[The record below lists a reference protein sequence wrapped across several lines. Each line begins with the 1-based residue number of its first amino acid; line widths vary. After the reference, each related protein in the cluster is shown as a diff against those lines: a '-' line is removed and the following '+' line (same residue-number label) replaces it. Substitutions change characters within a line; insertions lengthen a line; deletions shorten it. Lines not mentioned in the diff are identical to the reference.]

1 MAIQGFNIEED
12 NEEIRDEIEEGVN
25 MYEEDKAIPA
35 YDIKLTLDDV
45 SGMTPGIITEKPG
58 LKIIGDIIEETAI
71 RLIKNI
77 ADQVFIVDTLNDDQ
91 VNQIV
96 EEAMIN
102 APFEDVI
109 EDATII
115 EDIIKEDVVTEEPL
129 VEEVLEEEEVI
140 EPTTEVT
147 NDINLTSNETIDL
160 NQGTVNMDL
169 DSMFSDDEEIIDED
183 TVTEDDILE
192 VTEHG
197 SGYIN
202 PATGEVELFDNMTEA
217 LIEDAV
223 EEEVVLPI
231 DGDRTVDTL
240 TDGEIDQIAAQAF
253 NEAESKDAP
262 IRDASYIKE
271 TNYKEDVKVEDPR
284 FTSSLDA
291 INNIIR
297 REIDVDKVVFTPSLD
312 AINNIIREID
322 VDKVVSKL
330 DVNNK
335 GNYLVLELYIDEL
348 LTLELILSAY
358 GEVTVVSDNI
368 ASIKGAISP
377 RIVNFDTRFRN
388 AINCKWNHNYDT
400 YVIKAENEAGVLVD
414 QTIVVSKDNTD
425 MQEYFYK
432 PIAATI
438 EASIPHA
445 LDNGHIASQSLTQEE
460 YDNLE
465 DKVVTIEHLDPI
477 TNEISSFIY
486 AIKKVITPI
495 QGMNARNTQ
504 LIFQRLQLIE
514 ESYYVAGV
522 YYSPTFIETVKEITI

>member
-183 TVTEDDILE
+183 LISEDDILE
-192 VTEHG
+192 VTEDG

-202 PATGEVELFDNMTEA
+202 PATGEVESFDN
-217 LIEDAV
+217 L
-223 EEEVVLPI
+223 EEVSLEDVILFP
-231 DGDRTVDTL
+231 RTVDTL
-240 TDGEIDQIAAQAF
+240 TQVI
-253 NEAESKDAP
+253 NEAREEEIKEAP
-262 IRDASYIKE
+262 VRDATYIKE
-271 TNYKEDVKVEDPR
+271 TNSLINDAWNLLMRIATSAALSVLLGPVIGLFIFICLQAKKVQFNSQLTVKKIEDTIQNKLDELDDKLAEAEENKNHDLANRYRRIITKTKAKLETVQKKISEKTDGAA
-284 FTSSLDA
+284 TSFE
-291 INNIIR
+291 INR
-297 REIDVDKVVFTPSLD
+297 RE
-312 AINNIIREID
+312 
-322 VDKVVSKL
+322 
-330 DVNNK
+330 K
-335 GNYLVLELYIDEL
+335 G
-348 LTLELILSAY
+348 
-358 GEVTVVSDNI
+358 
-368 ASIKGAISP
+368 
-377 RIVNFDTRFRN
+377 
-388 AINCKWNHNYDT
+388 
-400 YVIKAENEAGVLVD
+400 
-414 QTIVVSKDNTD
+414 
-425 MQEYFYK
+425 
-432 PIAATI
+432 
-438 EASIPHA
+438 
-445 LDNGHIASQSLTQEE
+445 
-460 YDNLE
+460 
-465 DKVVTIEHLDPI
+465 
-477 TNEISSFIY
+477 
-486 AIKKVITPI
+486 
-495 QGMNARNTQ
+495 
-504 LIFQRLQLIE
+504 
-514 ESYYVAGV
+514 
-522 YYSPTFIETVKEITI
+522 

>member
-45 SGMTPGIITEKPG
+45 SAMTPGIITEKPG

-183 TVTEDDILE
+183 LISEDDILE
-192 VTEHG
+192 ITEDR

-202 PATGEVELFDNMTEA
+202 SATGEVESFDN
-217 LIEDAV
+217 L
-223 EEEVVLPI
+223 EEVSLEDVIFPDVPEI
-231 DGDRTVDTL
+231 DGNRTVDTL
-240 TDGEIDQIAAQAF
+240 TEDEINQIATQVI
-253 NEAESKDAP
+253 NEAREEEVKEAP
-262 IRDASYIKE
+262 VRDASYIKE
-271 TNYKEDVKVEDPR
+271 TNYPVEDTFLEKEDYK
-284 FTSSLDA
+284 FSSSLDA
-291 INNIIR
+291 INNIIK
-297 REIDVDKVVFTPSLD
+297 EIDVDNVVT
-312 AINNIIREID
+312 
-322 VDKVVSKL
+322 KL
-330 DVNNK
+330 DVSSK
-335 GNYLVLELYIDEL
+335 DTYLVLELYVDEIL
-348 LTLELILSAY
+348 LLEMLLSSH
-358 GEVTVVSDNI
+358 GEVMVTSDNI
-368 ASIKGAISP
+368 ATIEGAIAP

-400 YVIKAENEAGVLVD
+400 YAIKAEDEAGKLVD
-414 QTIVVSKDNTD
+414 QTVIVSKDNAD
-425 MQEYFYK
+425 MQEHFYK

-445 LDNGHIASQSLTQEE
+445 LDKGHIASQSLTQVE
-460 YDNLE
+460 YDDLE
-465 DKVVTIEHLDPI
+465 DKVVVIDHLNPI
-477 TNEISSFIY
+477 TKEIEPFTY
-486 AIKKVITPI
+486 AIKKVVTPI
-495 QGMNARNTQ
+495 QGMNARNVQ
-504 LIFQRLQLIE
+504 LAFQRLQLIGE
-514 ESYYVAGV
+514 AYYVAGV
-522 YYSPTFIETVKEITI
+522 YYSQAFIETVKEVTI

>member
-25 MYEEDKAIPA
+25 IYEEDKAIPA

-45 SGMTPGIITEKPG
+45 SSMTPGIITEKQG
-58 LKIIGDIIEETAI
+58 LKIVGDIIEETSI

-91 VNQIV
+91 VSQIIEEAI

-115 EDIIKEDVVTEEPL
+115 EDIIKVDVVTEEPL
-129 VEEVLEEEEVI
+129 VEEVEEVI

-183 TVTEDDILE
+183 LISEDDILE
-192 VTEHG
+192 VTEDG

-202 PATGEVELFDNMTEA
+202 PATGEVESFDNLEEVSLEDVIFPDVPEIDGNRTIDTLTEDEINQISPPVINEA
-217 LIEDAV
+217 R
-223 EEEVVLPI
+223 EEEVK
-231 DGDRTVDTL
+231 
-240 TDGEIDQIAAQAF
+240 
-253 NEAESKDAP
+253 EAP
-262 IRDASYIKE
+262 VRDASYIKE
-271 TNYKEDVKVEDPR
+271 TNYPVEDTFLEKEDYK
-284 FTSSLDA
+284 FSSSLDA
-291 INNIIR
+291 INNIIK
-297 REIDVDKVVFTPSLD
+297 EIDVDKVVT
-312 AINNIIREID
+312 
-322 VDKVVSKL
+322 KL
-330 DVNNK
+330 DVDSK
-335 GNYLVLELYIDEL
+335 GTYLVLELYVDKILLLEL
-348 LTLELILSAY
+348 LLSAH
-358 GEVTVVSDNI
+358 GEVMVTSDNI
-368 ASIKGAISP
+368 ATIEGAIAP

-400 YVIKAENEAGVLVD
+400 YAIKAEDEAGKLID
-414 QTIVVSKDNTD
+414 QTVIVSKDNAD
-425 MQEYFYK
+425 MQEHFYK

-445 LDNGHIASQSLTQEE
+445 LDNGHIASQSLTQVE
-460 YDNLE
+460 YDDLE
-465 DKVVTIEHLDPI
+465 DKVVVIDHLNPI
-477 TNEISSFIY
+477 TKEIEPFTY
-486 AIKKVITPI
+486 AIKKVVTPI
-495 QGMNARNTQ
+495 QGMNARNVQ
-504 LIFQRLQLIE
+504 LAFQRLQLIGE
-514 ESYYVAGV
+514 AYYVAGV
-522 YYSPTFIETVKEITI
+522 YYSQAFIETVKEVTI

>member
-58 LKIIGDIIEETAI
+58 LKIIGDIIEETVI

-183 TVTEDDILE
+183 LISEDGSGYINPATRIVDILE
-192 VTEHG
+192 VTEDG

-202 PATGEVELFDNMTEA
+202 PATGEVKSFDN
-217 LIEDAV
+217 L
-223 EEEVVLPI
+223 EEVSLEDVIFPDDEEII
-231 DGDRTVDTL
+231 DEDDILEVTED
-240 TDGEIDQIAAQAF
+240 EINQIEAQVI
-253 NEAESKDAP
+253 NEARKEEIKEAP
-262 IRDASYIKE
+262 VRDATYIKE
-271 TNYKEDVKVEDPR
+271 TNSLINDAWNLLMRIATSAALSVLLGPVIGLFIFICLQAKKVQFNSQLTVKKIEDTIQNKLDELEDR
-284 FTSSLDA
+284 LAEAEENKNHDLANRYRRIITKTKAKLETVQKKISEKTDGAATSFE
-291 INNIIR
+291 INR
-297 REIDVDKVVFTPSLD
+297 RE
-312 AINNIIREID
+312 
-322 VDKVVSKL
+322 
-330 DVNNK
+330 K
-335 GNYLVLELYIDEL
+335 G
-348 LTLELILSAY
+348 
-358 GEVTVVSDNI
+358 
-368 ASIKGAISP
+368 
-377 RIVNFDTRFRN
+377 
-388 AINCKWNHNYDT
+388 
-400 YVIKAENEAGVLVD
+400 
-414 QTIVVSKDNTD
+414 
-425 MQEYFYK
+425 
-432 PIAATI
+432 
-438 EASIPHA
+438 
-445 LDNGHIASQSLTQEE
+445 
-460 YDNLE
+460 
-465 DKVVTIEHLDPI
+465 
-477 TNEISSFIY
+477 
-486 AIKKVITPI
+486 
-495 QGMNARNTQ
+495 
-504 LIFQRLQLIE
+504 
-514 ESYYVAGV
+514 
-522 YYSPTFIETVKEITI
+522 

>member
-1 MAIQGFNIEED
+1 MSIQGFNIEED

-183 TVTEDDILE
+183 LISEDDILE
-192 VTEHG
+192 VTEDG

-202 PATGEVELFDNMTEA
+202 PATGEVESFDN
-217 LIEDAV
+217 L
-223 EEEVVLPI
+223 EEVSLEDVIFPDVPEI
-231 DGDRTVDTL
+231 DGSRIVDTL
-240 TDGEIDQIAAQAF
+240 TEDEINQIEAQVI
-253 NEAESKDAP
+253 NEARKEEIKEAP
-262 IRDASYIKE
+262 VRDATYIKE
-271 TNYKEDVKVEDPR
+271 TNYPVEDTFLEKEDYK
-284 FTSSLDA
+284 FSSSLDA
-291 INNIIR
+291 INNIIK
-297 REIDVDKVVFTPSLD
+297 EIDVDNVVT
-312 AINNIIREID
+312 
-322 VDKVVSKL
+322 KL
-330 DVNNK
+330 DVDSK
-335 GNYLVLELYIDEL
+335 GNYLVLELYVDEIL
-348 LTLELILSAY
+348 LLEMLLSSH
-358 GEVTVVSDNI
+358 GEVMVTSDNI
-368 ASIKGAISP
+368 ATIEGAIAP

-400 YVIKAENEAGVLVD
+400 YAIKAEDEAGKLVD
-414 QTIVVSKDNTD
+414 QTVIVSKDNAD
-425 MQEYFYK
+425 MQEHFYK

-445 LDNGHIASQSLTQEE
+445 LDKGHIASQSLTQVE
-460 YDNLE
+460 YDDLE
-465 DKVVTIEHLDPI
+465 DKVVVIDHLNPI
-477 TNEISSFIY
+477 TKEIEPFTY
-486 AIKKVITPI
+486 AIKKVVTPI
-495 QGMNARNTQ
+495 QGMNARNVQ
-504 LIFQRLQLIE
+504 LAFQRLQLIGDA
-514 ESYYVAGV
+514 YYVAGV
-522 YYSPTFIETVKEITI
+522 YYSQAFIETVKEVTI

>member
-183 TVTEDDILE
+183 LISEDDILE
-192 VTEHG
+192 VTEDG

-202 PATGEVELFDNMTEA
+202 PATGEVESFDN
-217 LIEDAV
+217 L
-223 EEEVVLPI
+223 EEVSLEDVILFP
-231 DGDRTVDTL
+231 RTVDTL
-240 TDGEIDQIAAQAF
+240 TQVI
-253 NEAESKDAP
+253 NEAREEEVKEAP
-262 IRDASYIKE
+262 VRDASYIKE
-271 TNYKEDVKVEDPR
+271 TNYPVEDTFLEKEDYK
-284 FTSSLDA
+284 FSSSLDA
-291 INNIIR
+291 INNIIK
-297 REIDVDKVVFTPSLD
+297 EIDVDNVVT
-312 AINNIIREID
+312 
-322 VDKVVSKL
+322 KL
-330 DVNNK
+330 DVSSK
-335 GNYLVLELYIDEL
+335 DTYLVLELYVDEIL
-348 LTLELILSAY
+348 LLEMLLSSH
-358 GEVTVVSDNI
+358 GEVMVTSDNI
-368 ASIKGAISP
+368 ATIKGAIAP

-400 YVIKAENEAGVLVD
+400 YAIKAEDEAGKLID
-414 QTIVVSKDNTD
+414 QTVIVSKDNAD
-425 MQEYFYK
+425 MQEHFYK

-445 LDNGHIASQSLTQEE
+445 LDNGHIASQSLTQVE
-460 YDNLE
+460 YDDLE
-465 DKVVTIEHLDPI
+465 DKVVVIDHLNPI
-477 TNEISSFIY
+477 TKEIEPFTY
-486 AIKKVITPI
+486 AIKKVVTPI
-495 QGMNARNTQ
+495 QGMNARNVQ
-504 LIFQRLQLIE
+504 LAFQRLQLIGE
-514 ESYYVAGV
+514 VYYVAGV
-522 YYSPTFIETVKEITI
+522 YYSQAFIETVKEVTI

>member
-1 MAIQGFNIEED
+1 MSIQGFNIEED

-140 EPTTEVT
+140 EPTTEVN

-183 TVTEDDILE
+183 LISEDDILE
-192 VTEHG
+192 VTEDG

-202 PATGEVELFDNMTEA
+202 PATGEVESFDNLGEVS
-217 LIEDAV
+217 LEDV
-223 EEEVVLPI
+223 IFPDVPEI
-231 DGDRTVDTL
+231 DGSRIVDTL
-240 TDGEIDQIAAQAF
+240 TEDEINQIEAQVI
-253 NEAESKDAP
+253 NEARKEEIKEAP
-262 IRDASYIKE
+262 VRDATYIKE
-271 TNYKEDVKVEDPR
+271 TNYPVEDTFLEKEDYK
-284 FTSSLDA
+284 FSSSLDA
-291 INNIIR
+291 INNIIK
-297 REIDVDKVVFTPSLD
+297 EIDVDNVVT
-312 AINNIIREID
+312 
-322 VDKVVSKL
+322 KL
-330 DVNNK
+330 DVDRK
-335 GNYLVLELYIDEL
+335 GNYLVLELYVDEIL
-348 LTLELILSAY
+348 LLEMLLSSH
-358 GEVTVVSDNI
+358 GEVMVTSDNI
-368 ASIKGAISP
+368 ATIEGAIAP

-400 YVIKAENEAGVLVD
+400 YAIKAEDEAGKLVD
-414 QTIVVSKDNTD
+414 QTVIVSKDNAD
-425 MQEYFYK
+425 MQEHFYK

-438 EASIPHA
+438 EGAIPHA
-445 LDNGHIASQSLTQEE
+445 LDNGHIASQSLTQVE
-460 YDNLE
+460 YDDLE
-465 DKVVTIEHLDPI
+465 DKVVVIDHLNPI
-477 TNEISSFIY
+477 TKEIEPFTY
-486 AIKKVITPI
+486 AIKKVVTPI
-495 QGMNARNTQ
+495 QGMNARNVQ
-504 LIFQRLQLIE
+504 LAFQRLQLIGDA
-514 ESYYVAGV
+514 YYVAGV
-522 YYSPTFIETVKEITI
+522 YYSQAFIETVKEVTI

>member
-45 SGMTPGIITEKPG
+45 SAMTPGIITEKPG

-129 VEEVLEEEEVI
+129 VEEVLEEVI

-183 TVTEDDILE
+183 LISEDDILE
-192 VTEHG
+192 ITEDR

-202 PATGEVELFDNMTEA
+202 SATGEVESFDN
-217 LIEDAV
+217 L
-223 EEEVVLPI
+223 EEVSLEDVIFPDVPEI
-231 DGDRTVDTL
+231 DGNRTVDTL
-240 TDGEIDQIAAQAF
+240 TEDEINQIATQVI
-253 NEAESKDAP
+253 NEAP
-262 IRDASYIKE
+262 VRDASYIKE
-271 TNYKEDVKVEDPR
+271 TNYPVEDT
-284 FTSSLDA
+284 FLEKEGYKFSSSLDA
-291 INNIIR
+291 INNIIK
-297 REIDVDKVVFTPSLD
+297 EIDVD
-312 AINNIIREID
+312 NI
-322 VDKVVSKL
+322 VTKL
-330 DVNNK
+330 DVSSK
-335 GNYLVLELYIDEL
+335 DTYLVLELYVDEIL
-348 LTLELILSAY
+348 LLEMLLSSH
-358 GEVTVVSDNI
+358 GEVMVTSDNI
-368 ASIKGAISP
+368 ATIEGAIAP

-400 YVIKAENEAGVLVD
+400 YAIKAEDEAGKLID
-414 QTIVVSKDNTD
+414 QTVIVSKDNAD
-425 MQEYFYK
+425 MQEHFYK

-445 LDNGHIASQSLTQEE
+445 LDNGHIASQSLTQVE
-460 YDNLE
+460 YDDLE
-465 DKVVTIEHLDPI
+465 DKVVVIDHLNPI
-477 TNEISSFIY
+477 TKEIEPFTY
-486 AIKKVITPI
+486 AIKKVVTPI
-495 QGMNARNTQ
+495 QGMNARNVQ
-504 LIFQRLQLIE
+504 LAFQRLQLIGE
-514 ESYYVAGV
+514 AYYVAGV
-522 YYSPTFIETVKEITI
+522 YYSQAFIETVKEVTI

>member
-1 MAIQGFNIEED
+1 MSIQGFNIEED

-183 TVTEDDILE
+183 LISEDDILE
-192 VTEHG
+192 VTEDG

-202 PATGEVELFDNMTEA
+202 PATGEVESFDN
-217 LIEDAV
+217 L
-223 EEEVVLPI
+223 EEVSLEDVIFPDVPEI
-231 DGDRTVDTL
+231 DGNRTVDTL
-240 TDGEIDQIAAQAF
+240 TEDEINQIAAQVI
-253 NEAESKDAP
+253 NEAREEEVKEAP
-262 IRDASYIKE
+262 VRDASYIKE
-271 TNYKEDVKVEDPR
+271 TNYPVFLEKEDYNQDDFYKFFDKV
-284 FTSSLDA
+284 DA
-291 INNIIR
+291 INNIIK
-297 REIDVDKVVFTPSLD
+297 EIDVDNVVT
-312 AINNIIREID
+312 
-322 VDKVVSKL
+322 KL
-330 DVNNK
+330 DVSSK
-335 GNYLVLELYIDEL
+335 DAYLVLELYVDEIL
-348 LTLELILSAY
+348 LLEMLLSSH
-358 GEVTVVSDNI
+358 GEVMVTSDNI
-368 ASIKGAISP
+368 ATIKGAIAP

-400 YVIKAENEAGVLVD
+400 YAIKAEDEAGKLID
-414 QTIVVSKDNTD
+414 QTVIVSKDNAD
-425 MQEYFYK
+425 MQEHFYK

-445 LDNGHIASQSLTQEE
+445 LDNGHIASQSLTQVE
-460 YDNLE
+460 YDDLE
-465 DKVVTIEHLDPI
+465 DKVVVIDHLNPI
-477 TNEISSFIY
+477 TKEIEPFTY
-486 AIKKVITPI
+486 AIKKVVTPI
-495 QGMNARNTQ
+495 QGMNARNVQ
-504 LIFQRLQLIE
+504 LAFQRLQLIGE
-514 ESYYVAGV
+514 AYYVAGV
-522 YYSPTFIETVKEITI
+522 YYSQAFIETVKEVTI

>member
-45 SGMTPGIITEKPG
+45 SAMTPGIITEKPG

-183 TVTEDDILE
+183 LISEDDILE
-192 VTEHG
+192 ITLDR

-202 PATGEVELFDNMTEA
+202 PATGEVESFDN
-217 LIEDAV
+217 L
-223 EEEVVLPI
+223 EEVSLEDVIFPDVPEI
-231 DGDRTVDTL
+231 DGNRTVDTL
-240 TDGEIDQIAAQAF
+240 TEDEINQIAAQVI
-253 NEAESKDAP
+253 NEAREEEVKEAP
-262 IRDASYIKE
+262 VRDASYIKE
-271 TNYKEDVKVEDPR
+271 TNYPVEDTFLEKEDYK
-284 FTSSLDA
+284 FSSSLDA
-291 INNIIR
+291 INNIIK
-297 REIDVDKVVFTPSLD
+297 EIDVDNVVT
-312 AINNIIREID
+312 
-322 VDKVVSKL
+322 KL
-330 DVNNK
+330 DVSSK
-335 GNYLVLELYIDEL
+335 DTYLVLELYVDEIL
-348 LTLELILSAY
+348 LLEMLLSSH
-358 GEVTVVSDNI
+358 GEVMVTSDNI
-368 ASIKGAISP
+368 ATIEGAIAP

-400 YVIKAENEAGVLVD
+400 YAIKAEDEAGKLID
-414 QTIVVSKDNTD
+414 QTVIVSKDNAD
-425 MQEYFYK
+425 MQEHFYK

-445 LDNGHIASQSLTQEE
+445 LDNGHIASQSLTQVE
-460 YDNLE
+460 YDDLE
-465 DKVVTIEHLDPI
+465 DKVVVIDHLNPI
-477 TNEISSFIY
+477 TKEIEPFTY
-486 AIKKVITPI
+486 AIKKVVTPI
-495 QGMNARNTQ
+495 QGMNARNVQ
-504 LIFQRLQLIE
+504 LAFQRLQLIGE
-514 ESYYVAGV
+514 AYYVAGV
-522 YYSPTFIETVKEITI
+522 YYSQAFIETVKEVTI

>member
-45 SGMTPGIITEKPG
+45 SAMTPGIITEKPG

-183 TVTEDDILE
+183 LISEDDILE
-192 VTEHG
+192 ITEDR

-202 PATGEVELFDNMTEA
+202 SATGEVESFDN
-217 LIEDAV
+217 L
-223 EEEVVLPI
+223 EEVSLEDVIFPDVPEI
-231 DGDRTVDTL
+231 DGNRTVDTL
-240 TDGEIDQIAAQAF
+240 TEDEINQIATQVI
-253 NEAESKDAP
+253 NEAREEEVKEAP
-262 IRDASYIKE
+262 VRDASYIKE
-271 TNYKEDVKVEDPR
+271 TNYPVEDTFLEKEDYK
-284 FTSSLDA
+284 FSSSLDA
-291 INNIIR
+291 INNIIK
-297 REIDVDKVVFTPSLD
+297 EIDVD
-312 AINNIIREID
+312 NI
-322 VDKVVSKL
+322 VTKL
-330 DVNNK
+330 DVSSK
-335 GNYLVLELYIDEL
+335 DTYLVLELYVDEIL
-348 LTLELILSAY
+348 LLEMLLSSH
-358 GEVTVVSDNI
+358 GEVMVTSDNI
-368 ASIKGAISP
+368 ATIEGAIAP

-400 YVIKAENEAGVLVD
+400 YAIKAEDEAGKLID
-414 QTIVVSKDNTD
+414 QTVIVSKDNAD
-425 MQEYFYK
+425 MQEHFYK

-445 LDNGHIASQSLTQEE
+445 LDNGHIASQSLTQVE
-460 YDNLE
+460 YDDLE
-465 DKVVTIEHLDPI
+465 DKVVVIDHLNPI
-477 TNEISSFIY
+477 TKEIEPFTY
-486 AIKKVITPI
+486 AIKKVVTPI
-495 QGMNARNTQ
+495 QGMNARNVQ
-504 LIFQRLQLIE
+504 LAFQRLQLIGE
-514 ESYYVAGV
+514 AYYVAGV
-522 YYSPTFIETVKEITI
+522 YYSQAFIETVKEVTI

>member
-25 MYEEDKAIPA
+25 MYEEGKAIPA

-91 VNQIV
+91 VNQII

-183 TVTEDDILE
+183 LISEDDILE
-192 VTEHG
+192 VTEDG

-202 PATGEVELFDNMTEA
+202 PATGEVESFDN
-217 LIEDAV
+217 L
-223 EEEVVLPI
+223 EEVSLEDVIFPDVPEI
-231 DGDRTVDTL
+231 DGNRTVDTL
-240 TDGEIDQIAAQAF
+240 TEDEINQIAAQVI
-253 NEAESKDAP
+253 NEAREEEVKEAP
-262 IRDASYIKE
+262 VRDASYIKE
-271 TNYKEDVKVEDPR
+271 TNYPVEDTFLEKEDYK
-284 FTSSLDA
+284 FSSSLDA
-291 INNIIR
+291 INNIIK
-297 REIDVDKVVFTPSLD
+297 EIDVDNVVT
-312 AINNIIREID
+312 
-322 VDKVVSKL
+322 KL
-330 DVNNK
+330 DVSSK
-335 GNYLVLELYIDEL
+335 DAYLVLELYVDEIL
-348 LTLELILSAY
+348 LLEMLLSSH
-358 GEVTVVSDNI
+358 GEVMVTSDNI
-368 ASIKGAISP
+368 ATIKGAIAP

-400 YVIKAENEAGVLVD
+400 YAIKAEDEAGKLID
-414 QTIVVSKDNTD
+414 QTVIVSKDNAD
-425 MQEYFYK
+425 MQEHFYK

-445 LDNGHIASQSLTQEE
+445 LDNGHIASQSLTQVE
-460 YDNLE
+460 YDDLE
-465 DKVVTIEHLDPI
+465 DKVVVIDHLNPI
-477 TNEISSFIY
+477 TKEIEPFTY
-486 AIKKVITPI
+486 AIKKVVTPI
-495 QGMNARNTQ
+495 QGMNARNVQ
-504 LIFQRLQLIE
+504 LAFQRLQLIGE
-514 ESYYVAGV
+514 AYYVAGV
-522 YYSPTFIETVKEITI
+522 YYSQAFIETVKEVTI

>member
-1 MAIQGFNIEED
+1 MSIQGFNIEED

-45 SGMTPGIITEKPG
+45 NGMTPGIITEKPG

-183 TVTEDDILE
+183 LISEDEMIDRITRIYNGE
-192 VTEHG
+192 VVDSDV

-202 PATGEVELFDNMTEA
+202 PATGEVESFDN
-217 LIEDAV
+217 L
-223 EEEVVLPI
+223 EEVSLEDVIFPDVPEI
-231 DGDRTVDTL
+231 DGNMTVDTL
-240 TDGEIDQIAAQAF
+240 TEDEINQIATQVI
-253 NEAESKDAP
+253 NEAREEEVKEAP
-262 IRDASYIKE
+262 VRDASYIKE
-271 TNYKEDVKVEDPR
+271 TNYPVEDTFLEKEDHK
-284 FTSSLDA
+284 FSSSLDA
-291 INNIIR
+291 INNIIK
-297 REIDVDKVVFTPSLD
+297 EIDVDNVVT
-312 AINNIIREID
+312 
-322 VDKVVSKL
+322 KL
-330 DVNNK
+330 DVSSK
-335 GNYLVLELYIDEL
+335 DTYLVLELYVDEIL
-348 LTLELILSAY
+348 LLEMLLSSH
-358 GEVTVVSDNI
+358 GEVMVTSDNI
-368 ASIKGAISP
+368 ATIEGAIAP

-400 YVIKAENEAGVLVD
+400 YAIKAEDEAGKLID
-414 QTIVVSKDNTD
+414 QTVIVSKDNAD
-425 MQEYFYK
+425 MQEHFYK

-445 LDNGHIASQSLTQEE
+445 LDNGHIASQSLTQVE
-460 YDNLE
+460 YDDLE
-465 DKVVTIEHLDPI
+465 DKVVVIDHLNPI
-477 TNEISSFIY
+477 TKEIEPFTY
-486 AIKKVITPI
+486 AIKKVVTPI
-495 QGMNARNTQ
+495 QGMNARNVQ
-504 LIFQRLQLIE
+504 LAFQRLQLIGE
-514 ESYYVAGV
+514 AYYVAGV
-522 YYSPTFIETVKEITI
+522 YYSQVFIETVKEVTI

>member
-1 MAIQGFNIEED
+1 MSIQGFNIEED

-77 ADQVFIVDTLNDDQ
+77 ADQVFIVDTLNDAQ

-183 TVTEDDILE
+183 LISEDDILE
-192 VTEHG
+192 ITLDR

-202 PATGEVELFDNMTEA
+202 PATGEVESFDN
-217 LIEDAV
+217 L
-223 EEEVVLPI
+223 EEVSLEDVIFPDVPEI
-231 DGDRTVDTL
+231 DGNRTVDTL
-240 TDGEIDQIAAQAF
+240 TEDEINQIATQVI
-253 NEAESKDAP
+253 NEAREEEVKEAP
-262 IRDASYIKE
+262 VRDASYIKE
-271 TNYKEDVKVEDPR
+271 TNYPVEDTFLEKEDYK
-284 FTSSLDA
+284 FSSSLDA
-291 INNIIR
+291 INNIIK
-297 REIDVDKVVFTPSLD
+297 EIDVDNVVT
-312 AINNIIREID
+312 
-322 VDKVVSKL
+322 KL
-330 DVNNK
+330 DVSSK
-335 GNYLVLELYIDEL
+335 DTYLVLELYVDEIL
-348 LTLELILSAY
+348 LLEMLLSSH
-358 GEVTVVSDNI
+358 GEVMVTSDNI
-368 ASIKGAISP
+368 ATIEGAIAP

-400 YVIKAENEAGVLVD
+400 YAIKAEDEAGKLID
-414 QTIVVSKDNTD
+414 QTVIVSKDNAD
-425 MQEYFYK
+425 MQEHFYK

-445 LDNGHIASQSLTQEE
+445 LDNGHIASQSLTQVE
-460 YDNLE
+460 YDDLE
-465 DKVVTIEHLDPI
+465 DKVVVIDHLNPI
-477 TNEISSFIY
+477 TKEIEPFTY
-486 AIKKVITPI
+486 AIKKVVTPI
-495 QGMNARNTQ
+495 QGMNARNIQ
-504 LIFQRLQLIE
+504 LAFQRLQLIGE
-514 ESYYVAGV
+514 TYYVAGV
-522 YYSPTFIETVKEITI
+522 YYSQAFIETVKEVTI

>member
-183 TVTEDDILE
+183 LISEDDILE
-192 VTEHG
+192 ITEDR

-202 PATGEVELFDNMTEA
+202 SATGEVESFDN
-217 LIEDAV
+217 L
-223 EEEVVLPI
+223 EEVSLEDVIFPDVPEI
-231 DGDRTVDTL
+231 DGNRTVDTL
-240 TDGEIDQIAAQAF
+240 TEDEINQIATQVI
-253 NEAESKDAP
+253 NEAP
-262 IRDASYIKE
+262 VRDASYIKE
-271 TNYKEDVKVEDPR
+271 TNYPVEDT
-284 FTSSLDA
+284 FLEKEGYKFSSSLDA
-291 INNIIR
+291 INNIIK
-297 REIDVDKVVFTPSLD
+297 EIDVDNVVT
-312 AINNIIREID
+312 
-322 VDKVVSKL
+322 KL
-330 DVNNK
+330 DVSSK
-335 GNYLVLELYIDEL
+335 DTYLVLELYVDEIL
-348 LTLELILSAY
+348 LLEMLLSSH
-358 GEVTVVSDNI
+358 GEVMVTSDNI
-368 ASIKGAISP
+368 ATIEGAIAP

-400 YVIKAENEAGVLVD
+400 YAIKAEDEAGKLVD
-414 QTIVVSKDNTD
+414 QTVIVSKDNAD
-425 MQEYFYK
+425 MQEHFYK

-445 LDNGHIASQSLTQEE
+445 LDNGHIASQSLTQVE
-460 YDNLE
+460 YDDLE
-465 DKVVTIEHLDPI
+465 DKVVVIDHLNPI
-477 TNEISSFIY
+477 TKEIEPFTY
-486 AIKKVITPI
+486 AIKKVVTPI
-495 QGMNARNTQ
+495 QGMNARNVQ
-504 LIFQRLQLIE
+504 LAFQRLQLIGE
-514 ESYYVAGV
+514 AYYVAGV
-522 YYSPTFIETVKEITI
+522 YYSQAFIETVKEVTI

>member
-1 MAIQGFNIEED
+1 MSIQGFNIEED

-183 TVTEDDILE
+183 LISEDDILE
-192 VTEHG
+192 VTEDG

-202 PATGEVELFDNMTEA
+202 PATGEVESFDN
-217 LIEDAV
+217 L
-223 EEEVVLPI
+223 EEVSLEDVIFP
-231 DGDRTVDTL
+231 RTVDTL
-240 TDGEIDQIAAQAF
+240 TQII
-253 NEAESKDAP
+253 NEAREEEVKEAP
-262 IRDASYIKE
+262 VRDASYIKE
-271 TNYKEDVKVEDPR
+271 TNYPVEDTFLEKEDYK
-284 FTSSLDA
+284 FSSSLDA
-291 INNIIR
+291 INNIIK
-297 REIDVDKVVFTPSLD
+297 EIDVDNVVT
-312 AINNIIREID
+312 
-322 VDKVVSKL
+322 KL
-330 DVNNK
+330 DVSSK
-335 GNYLVLELYIDEL
+335 DTYLVLELYVDEIL
-348 LTLELILSAY
+348 LLEMLLSSH
-358 GEVTVVSDNI
+358 GEVMVTSDNI
-368 ASIKGAISP
+368 ATIEGAIAP

-400 YVIKAENEAGVLVD
+400 YAIKAEDEAGKLID
-414 QTIVVSKDNTD
+414 QTVIVSKDNAD
-425 MQEYFYK
+425 MQEHFYK

-445 LDNGHIASQSLTQEE
+445 LDNGHIASQSLTQVE
-460 YDNLE
+460 YDDLE
-465 DKVVTIEHLDPI
+465 DKVVVIDHLNPI
-477 TNEISSFIY
+477 TKEIEPFTY
-486 AIKKVITPI
+486 AIKKVVTPI
-495 QGMNARNTQ
+495 QGMNARNVQ
-504 LIFQRLQLIE
+504 LAFQRLQLIGE
-514 ESYYVAGV
+514 AYYVAGV
-522 YYSPTFIETVKEITI
+522 YYSQAFIETVKEVTI

>member
-183 TVTEDDILE
+183 LISEDDILE
-192 VTEHG
+192 ITEDR

-202 PATGEVELFDNMTEA
+202 SATGEVESFDN
-217 LIEDAV
+217 L
-223 EEEVVLPI
+223 EEVSLEDVIFPDVPEI
-231 DGDRTVDTL
+231 DGNRTVDTL
-240 TDGEIDQIAAQAF
+240 TEDEINQIATQVI
-253 NEAESKDAP
+253 NEAREEEVKEAP
-262 IRDASYIKE
+262 VRDASYIKE
-271 TNYKEDVKVEDPR
+271 TNYPVEDTFLEKEDYK
-284 FTSSLDA
+284 FSSSLDA
-291 INNIIR
+291 INNIIK
-297 REIDVDKVVFTPSLD
+297 EIDVDNVVT
-312 AINNIIREID
+312 
-322 VDKVVSKL
+322 KL
-330 DVNNK
+330 DVSSK
-335 GNYLVLELYIDEL
+335 DTYLVLELYVDEIL
-348 LTLELILSAY
+348 LLEMLLSSH
-358 GEVTVVSDNI
+358 GEVMVTSDNI
-368 ASIKGAISP
+368 ATIEGAIAP

-400 YVIKAENEAGVLVD
+400 YAIKAEDEAGKLID
-414 QTIVVSKDNTD
+414 QTVIVSKDNAD
-425 MQEYFYK
+425 MQEHFYK

-445 LDNGHIASQSLTQEE
+445 LDNGHIASQSLTQVE
-460 YDNLE
+460 YDDLE
-465 DKVVTIEHLDPI
+465 DKVVVIDHLNPI
-477 TNEISSFIY
+477 TKEIEPFTY
-486 AIKKVITPI
+486 AIKKVVTPI
-495 QGMNARNTQ
+495 QGMNARNVQ
-504 LIFQRLQLIE
+504 LAFQRLQLIGE
-514 ESYYVAGV
+514 AYYVAGV
-522 YYSPTFIETVKEITI
+522 YYSQAFIETVKEVTI

>member
-1 MAIQGFNIEED
+1 MSIQGFNIEED

-45 SGMTPGIITEKPG
+45 SGMTPGIITEKQG
-58 LKIIGDIIEETAI
+58 LKIVGDIIEETSI

-115 EDIIKEDVVTEEPL
+115 EDIIKEDVLTEEPL

-183 TVTEDDILE
+183 LISEDDILE
-192 VTEHG
+192 VTEDG

-202 PATGEVELFDNMTEA
+202 PATGEVESFDN
-217 LIEDAV
+217 L
-223 EEEVVLPI
+223 EEVSLEDVIFPDVPEI
-231 DGDRTVDTL
+231 DGNRTVDTL
-240 TDGEIDQIAAQAF
+240 TEDEINQIAAQVI
-253 NEAESKDAP
+253 NEAREEEVKEAP
-262 IRDASYIKE
+262 VRDASYIKE
-271 TNYKEDVKVEDPR
+271 TNYPVEDTFLEKEDYK
-284 FTSSLDA
+284 FSSSLDA
-291 INNIIR
+291 INNIIK
-297 REIDVDKVVFTPSLD
+297 EIDVDNVVT
-312 AINNIIREID
+312 
-322 VDKVVSKL
+322 KL
-330 DVNNK
+330 DVSSK
-335 GNYLVLELYIDEL
+335 DTYLVLELYVDEIL
-348 LTLELILSAY
+348 LLEMLLSSH
-358 GEVTVVSDNI
+358 GEVMVTSDNI
-368 ASIKGAISP
+368 ATIEGAIAP

-400 YVIKAENEAGVLVD
+400 YAIKAEDEAGKLID
-414 QTIVVSKDNTD
+414 QTVIVSKDNAD
-425 MQEYFYK
+425 MQEHFYK

-445 LDNGHIASQSLTQEE
+445 LDNGHIASQSLTQVE
-460 YDNLE
+460 YDDLE
-465 DKVVTIEHLDPI
+465 DKVVVIDHLNPI
-477 TNEISSFIY
+477 TKEIEPFTY
-486 AIKKVITPI
+486 AIKKVVTPI
-495 QGMNARNTQ
+495 QGMNARNVQ
-504 LIFQRLQLIE
+504 LAFQRLQLIG

-522 YYSPTFIETVKEITI
+522 YYSQAFIETVKEVTI

>member
-45 SGMTPGIITEKPG
+45 SAMTPGIITEKPG

-183 TVTEDDILE
+183 LISEDDILE
-192 VTEHG
+192 VTEDG

-202 PATGEVELFDNMTEA
+202 PATGEVELDKVYM
-217 LIEDAV
+217 
-223 EEEVVLPI
+223 
-231 DGDRTVDTL
+231 DRLYNITREYVDTL
-240 TDGEIDQIAAQAF
+240 TEDEINQIATQVI
-253 NEAESKDAP
+253 NEAREEEVKEAP
-262 IRDASYIKE
+262 VRDASYIKE
-271 TNYKEDVKVEDPR
+271 TNYPVEDTFLEKEDYK
-284 FTSSLDA
+284 FSSSLDA
-291 INNIIR
+291 INNIIK
-297 REIDVDKVVFTPSLD
+297 EIDVDNVVT
-312 AINNIIREID
+312 
-322 VDKVVSKL
+322 KL
-330 DVNNK
+330 DVSSK
-335 GNYLVLELYIDEL
+335 DTYLVLELYVDEIL
-348 LTLELILSAY
+348 LLEMLLSSH
-358 GEVTVVSDNI
+358 GEVMVTSDNI
-368 ASIKGAISP
+368 ATIEGAIAP

-400 YVIKAENEAGVLVD
+400 YAIKAEDEAGKLID
-414 QTIVVSKDNTD
+414 QTVIVSKDNAD
-425 MQEYFYK
+425 MQEHFYK

-445 LDNGHIASQSLTQEE
+445 LDKGHIASQSLTQVE
-460 YDNLE
+460 YDDLE
-465 DKVVTIEHLDPI
+465 DKVVVIDHLNPI
-477 TNEISSFIY
+477 TKEIEPFTY
-486 AIKKVITPI
+486 AIKKVVTPI
-495 QGMNARNTQ
+495 QGMNARNVQ
-504 LIFQRLQLIE
+504 LAFQRLQLIGE
-514 ESYYVAGV
+514 AYYVAGV
-522 YYSPTFIETVKEITI
+522 YYSQAFIETVKEVTI

>member
-183 TVTEDDILE
+183 LISEDDILE
-192 VTEHG
+192 VTEDG

-202 PATGEVELFDNMTEA
+202 PATGEVESFDN
-217 LIEDAV
+217 L
-223 EEEVVLPI
+223 EEVSLEDVILFP
-231 DGDRTVDTL
+231 RTVDTL
-240 TDGEIDQIAAQAF
+240 TQVI
-253 NEAESKDAP
+253 NEAREEEVKEAP
-262 IRDASYIKE
+262 VRDASYIKE
-271 TNYKEDVKVEDPR
+271 TNYPVFLEKEDYNQDDFYKFYDKA
-284 FTSSLDA
+284 DA
-291 INNIIR
+291 INNIIK
-297 REIDVDKVVFTPSLD
+297 EIDVDNVVT
-312 AINNIIREID
+312 
-322 VDKVVSKL
+322 KL
-330 DVNNK
+330 DVSSK
-335 GNYLVLELYIDEL
+335 DTYLVLELYVDEIL
-348 LTLELILSAY
+348 LLEMLLSSH
-358 GEVTVVSDNI
+358 GEVMVTSDNI
-368 ASIKGAISP
+368 ATIEGAIAP

-400 YVIKAENEAGVLVD
+400 YAIKAEDEAGKLVD
-414 QTIVVSKDNTD
+414 QTVIVSKDNAD
-425 MQEYFYK
+425 MQEHFYK

-445 LDNGHIASQSLTQEE
+445 LDNGHIASQSLTQVE
-460 YDNLE
+460 YDDLE
-465 DKVVTIEHLDPI
+465 DKVVVIDHLNPI
-477 TNEISSFIY
+477 TKEIEPFTY
-486 AIKKVITPI
+486 AIKKVVTPI
-495 QGMNARNTQ
+495 QGMNARNVQ
-504 LIFQRLQLIE
+504 LAFQRLQLIGE
-514 ESYYVAGV
+514 VYYVAGV
-522 YYSPTFIETVKEITI
+522 YYSQAFIETVKEVTI

>member
-183 TVTEDDILE
+183 LISEDDILE
-192 VTEHG
+192 ITEDR

-202 PATGEVELFDNMTEA
+202 SATGEVESFDN
-217 LIEDAV
+217 L
-223 EEEVVLPI
+223 EEVSLEDVIFPDVPEI
-231 DGDRTVDTL
+231 DGNRTVDTL
-240 TDGEIDQIAAQAF
+240 TEDEINQIATQVI
-253 NEAESKDAP
+253 NEAP
-262 IRDASYIKE
+262 VRDASYIKE
-271 TNYKEDVKVEDPR
+271 TNYPVEDTFLEKEDYK
-284 FTSSLDA
+284 FSSSLDA
-291 INNIIR
+291 INNIIK
-297 REIDVDKVVFTPSLD
+297 EIDVDNVVT
-312 AINNIIREID
+312 
-322 VDKVVSKL
+322 KL
-330 DVNNK
+330 DVSSK
-335 GNYLVLELYIDEL
+335 DTYLVLELYVDEIL
-348 LTLELILSAY
+348 LLEMLLSSH
-358 GEVTVVSDNI
+358 GEVMVTSDNI
-368 ASIKGAISP
+368 ATIEGAIAP

-400 YVIKAENEAGVLVD
+400 YAIKAEDEAGKLID
-414 QTIVVSKDNTD
+414 QTVIVSKDNAD
-425 MQEYFYK
+425 MQEHFYK

-445 LDNGHIASQSLTQEE
+445 LDNGHIASQSLTQVE
-460 YDNLE
+460 YDDLE
-465 DKVVTIEHLDPI
+465 DKVVVIDHLNPI
-477 TNEISSFIY
+477 TKEIEPFTY
-486 AIKKVITPI
+486 AIKKVVTPI
-495 QGMNARNTQ
+495 QGMNARNVQ
-504 LIFQRLQLIE
+504 LAFQRLQLIGDT
-514 ESYYVAGV
+514 YYVAGV
-522 YYSPTFIETVKEITI
+522 YYSQAFIETVKEVTI

>member
-183 TVTEDDILE
+183 LISEDDILEITLDRSGYINPATRIVDILE
-192 VTEHG
+192 VTEDG

-202 PATGEVELFDNMTEA
+202 PATGEVESFDN
-217 LIEDAV
+217 L
-223 EEEVVLPI
+223 EEVSLEDVIFPDVPEI
-231 DGDRTVDTL
+231 DGNRTVDTL
-240 TDGEIDQIAAQAF
+240 TQVI
-253 NEAESKDAP
+253 NEAREEEVKEAP
-262 IRDASYIKE
+262 VRDASYIKE
-271 TNYKEDVKVEDPR
+271 TNYPVEDTFLEKEDYK
-284 FTSSLDA
+284 FSSSLDA
-291 INNIIR
+291 INNIIK
-297 REIDVDKVVFTPSLD
+297 EIDVDNVVT
-312 AINNIIREID
+312 
-322 VDKVVSKL
+322 KL
-330 DVNNK
+330 DVSSK
-335 GNYLVLELYIDEL
+335 DTYLVLELYVDEIL
-348 LTLELILSAY
+348 LLEMLLSSH
-358 GEVTVVSDNI
+358 GEVMVTSDNI
-368 ASIKGAISP
+368 ATIKGAIAP

-400 YVIKAENEAGVLVD
+400 YAIKAEDEAGKLID
-414 QTIVVSKDNTD
+414 QTVIVSKDNAD
-425 MQEYFYK
+425 MQEHFYK

-445 LDNGHIASQSLTQEE
+445 LDNGHIASQSLTQVE
-460 YDNLE
+460 YDDLE
-465 DKVVTIEHLDPI
+465 DKVVVIDHLNPI
-477 TNEISSFIY
+477 TKEIEPFTY
-486 AIKKVITPI
+486 AIKKVVTPI
-495 QGMNARNTQ
+495 QGMNARNVQ
-504 LIFQRLQLIE
+504 LAFQRLQLIGE
-514 ESYYVAGV
+514 AYYVAGV
-522 YYSPTFIETVKEITI
+522 YYSQAFIETVKEVTI

>member
-1 MAIQGFNIEED
+1 MSIQGFNIEED

-45 SGMTPGIITEKPG
+45 NGMTPGIITEKPG

-91 VNQIV
+91 VNQII

-183 TVTEDDILE
+183 LISEDDILE
-192 VTEHG
+192 VTEDG

-202 PATGEVELFDNMTEA
+202 PATGEVESFDN
-217 LIEDAV
+217 L
-223 EEEVVLPI
+223 EEVSLEDVIFPDVPEI
-231 DGDRTVDTL
+231 DGNRTVDTL
-240 TDGEIDQIAAQAF
+240 TEDEINQIAAQVI
-253 NEAESKDAP
+253 NEAREEEVKEAP
-262 IRDASYIKE
+262 VRDASYIKE
-271 TNYKEDVKVEDPR
+271 TNYPVEDTFLEKEDYK
-284 FTSSLDA
+284 FSSSLDA
-291 INNIIR
+291 INNIIK
-297 REIDVDKVVFTPSLD
+297 EIDVDNVVT
-312 AINNIIREID
+312 
-322 VDKVVSKL
+322 KL
-330 DVNNK
+330 DVSSK
-335 GNYLVLELYIDEL
+335 DTYLVLELYVDEIL
-348 LTLELILSAY
+348 LLEMLLSSH
-358 GEVTVVSDNI
+358 GEVMVTSDNI
-368 ASIKGAISP
+368 ATIKGAIAP

-400 YVIKAENEAGVLVD
+400 YAIKAEDEAGKLID
-414 QTIVVSKDNTD
+414 QTVIVSKDNAD
-425 MQEYFYK
+425 MQEHFYK

-445 LDNGHIASQSLTQEE
+445 LDNGHIASQSLTQVE
-460 YDNLE
+460 YDDLE
-465 DKVVTIEHLDPI
+465 DKVVVIDHLNPI
-477 TNEISSFIY
+477 TKEIEPFTY
-486 AIKKVITPI
+486 AIKKVVTPI
-495 QGMNARNTQ
+495 QGMNARNVQ
-504 LIFQRLQLIE
+504 LAFQRLQLIGE
-514 ESYYVAGV
+514 AYYVAGV
-522 YYSPTFIETVKEITI
+522 YYSQAFIETVKEVTI

>member
-183 TVTEDDILE
+183 LISED
-192 VTEHG
+192 G

-202 PATGEVELFDNMTEA
+202 PATGEVESFDN
-217 LIEDAV
+217 L
-223 EEEVVLPI
+223 EEVSLEDVIFPDVPEI
-231 DGDRTVDTL
+231 DGNRTVDTL
-240 TDGEIDQIAAQAF
+240 TEDEINQIATQVI
-253 NEAESKDAP
+253 NEAREEEVKEAP
-262 IRDASYIKE
+262 VRDASYIKE
-271 TNYKEDVKVEDPR
+271 TNYPVEDTFLEKEDYK
-284 FTSSLDA
+284 FSSSLDA
-291 INNIIR
+291 INNIIK
-297 REIDVDKVVFTPSLD
+297 EIDVDNVVT
-312 AINNIIREID
+312 
-322 VDKVVSKL
+322 KL
-330 DVNNK
+330 DVSSK
-335 GNYLVLELYIDEL
+335 DTYLVLELYVDEIL
-348 LTLELILSAY
+348 LLEMLLSSH
-358 GEVTVVSDNI
+358 GEVMVTSDNI
-368 ASIKGAISP
+368 ATIEGAIAP

-400 YVIKAENEAGVLVD
+400 YAIKAEDEAGKLID
-414 QTIVVSKDNTD
+414 QTVIVSKDNAD
-425 MQEYFYK
+425 MQEHFYK

-445 LDNGHIASQSLTQEE
+445 LDNGHIASQSLTQVE
-460 YDNLE
+460 YDDLE
-465 DKVVTIEHLDPI
+465 DKVVVIDHLNPI
-477 TNEISSFIY
+477 TKEIEPFTY
-486 AIKKVITPI
+486 AIKKVVTPI
-495 QGMNARNTQ
+495 QGMNARNVQ
-504 LIFQRLQLIE
+504 LAFQRLQLIGE
-514 ESYYVAGV
+514 AYYVAGV
-522 YYSPTFIETVKEITI
+522 YYSQAFIETVKEVTI

>member
-1 MAIQGFNIEED
+1 MSIQGFNIEED

-183 TVTEDDILE
+183 LISEDDILE
-192 VTEHG
+192 VTEDG

-202 PATGEVELFDNMTEA
+202 PATGEVESFDN
-217 LIEDAV
+217 L
-223 EEEVVLPI
+223 EEVSLEDVIFPDVPEI
-231 DGDRTVDTL
+231 DGNRTVDTL
-240 TDGEIDQIAAQAF
+240 TEDEINQIATQVI
-253 NEAESKDAP
+253 NEAREEEVKEAP
-262 IRDASYIKE
+262 VRDASYIKE
-271 TNYKEDVKVEDPR
+271 TNYPVEDTFLEKEDYK
-284 FTSSLDA
+284 FSSSLDA
-291 INNIIR
+291 INNIIK
-297 REIDVDKVVFTPSLD
+297 EIDVDNVVT
-312 AINNIIREID
+312 
-322 VDKVVSKL
+322 KL
-330 DVNNK
+330 DVSSK
-335 GNYLVLELYIDEL
+335 DTYLVLELYVDEIL
-348 LTLELILSAY
+348 LLEMLLSSH
-358 GEVTVVSDNI
+358 GEVMVTSDNI
-368 ASIKGAISP
+368 ATIKGAIAP

-400 YVIKAENEAGVLVD
+400 YAIKAEDEAGKLID
-414 QTIVVSKDNTD
+414 QTVIVSKDNAD
-425 MQEYFYK
+425 MQEHFYK

-445 LDNGHIASQSLTQEE
+445 LDNGHIASQSLTQVE
-460 YDNLE
+460 YDDLE
-465 DKVVTIEHLDPI
+465 DKVVVIDHLNPI
-477 TNEISSFIY
+477 TKEIEPFTY
-486 AIKKVITPI
+486 AIKKVVTPI
-495 QGMNARNTQ
+495 QGMNARNVQ
-504 LIFQRLQLIE
+504 LAFQRLQLIGE
-514 ESYYVAGV
+514 NYYVAGV
-522 YYSPTFIETVKEITI
+522 YYSQAFIETVKEVTI

>member
-58 LKIIGDIIEETAI
+58 LKIIGDIIEETSI

-115 EDIIKEDVVTEEPL
+115 EDIIKEDVVTEEPI
-129 VEEVLEEEEVI
+129 VEEVEEVI

-147 NDINLTSNETIDL
+147 NDINLTSNEAIDL

-169 DSMFSDDEEIIDED
+169 DSMFSDEEEIIDED
-183 TVTEDDILE
+183 LISEDDILE
-192 VTEHG
+192 VTEDG

-202 PATGEVELFDNMTEA
+202 PATGEVESFDN
-217 LIEDAV
+217 L
-223 EEEVVLPI
+223 EEVSLEDVIFPDVPEI
-231 DGDRTVDTL
+231 DGNRTVDTL
-240 TDGEIDQIAAQAF
+240 TEDEINQISPPVI
-253 NEAESKDAP
+253 NEAREEEVKEAP
-262 IRDASYIKE
+262 VRDASYIKE
-271 TNYKEDVKVEDPR
+271 AINFLDVEDTFLEKEDYK
-284 FTSSLDA
+284 FSSSLDA
-291 INNIIR
+291 INNIIK
-297 REIDVDKVVFTPSLD
+297 EIDVDNVVT
-312 AINNIIREID
+312 
-322 VDKVVSKL
+322 KL
-330 DVNNK
+330 DVSFK
-335 GNYLVLELYIDEL
+335 DTYLVLELYVDKILLLEL
-348 LTLELILSAY
+348 LLSAH
-358 GEVTVVSDNI
+358 GEVMVTSDNI
-368 ASIKGAISP
+368 ASIKGAIAP

-400 YVIKAENEAGVLVD
+400 YAIKAEDEAGKLID
-414 QTIVVSKDNTD
+414 QTVIVSKDNAD
-425 MQEYFYK
+425 MQEHFYK

-445 LDNGHIASQSLTQEE
+445 LDNGHIASQSLTQVE
-460 YDNLE
+460 YDDLE
-465 DKVVTIEHLDPI
+465 DKVVVIDHLNPI
-477 TNEISSFIY
+477 TKEIEPFTY
-486 AIKKVITPI
+486 AIKKVVTPI
-495 QGMNARNTQ
+495 QGMNARNVQ
-504 LIFQRLQLIE
+504 LAFQRLQLIG

-522 YYSPTFIETVKEITI
+522 YYSQAFIETVKEVTI

>member
-140 EPTTEVT
+140 EPTTEVN
-147 NDINLTSNETIDL
+147 NDINLTSNEAIDL

-183 TVTEDDILE
+183 LISEDDILE
-192 VTEHG
+192 VTEDG

-202 PATGEVELFDNMTEA
+202 PATGEVESFDNLGEVS
-217 LIEDAV
+217 LEDV
-223 EEEVVLPI
+223 IFPDVPEI
-231 DGDRTVDTL
+231 DGSRIVDTL
-240 TDGEIDQIAAQAF
+240 TEDEINQIAAQVI
-253 NEAESKDAP
+253 NEAREEEVKEAP
-262 IRDASYIKE
+262 VRDASYIKE
-271 TNYKEDVKVEDPR
+271 TNYPVEDTFLEKEDYK
-284 FTSSLDA
+284 FSSSLDA
-291 INNIIR
+291 INNIIK
-297 REIDVDKVVFTPSLD
+297 EIDVDNVVT
-312 AINNIIREID
+312 
-322 VDKVVSKL
+322 KL
-330 DVNNK
+330 DVSSK
-335 GNYLVLELYIDEL
+335 DTYLVLELYVDEIL
-348 LTLELILSAY
+348 LLEMLLSSH
-358 GEVTVVSDNI
+358 GEVMVTSDNI
-368 ASIKGAISP
+368 ATIEGAIAP

-400 YVIKAENEAGVLVD
+400 YAIKAEDEAGKLID
-414 QTIVVSKDNTD
+414 QTVIVSKDNAD
-425 MQEYFYK
+425 MQEHFYK

-445 LDNGHIASQSLTQEE
+445 LDNGHIASQSLTQVE
-460 YDNLE
+460 YDDLE
-465 DKVVTIEHLDPI
+465 DKVVVIDHLNPI
-477 TNEISSFIY
+477 TKEIEPFTY
-486 AIKKVITPI
+486 AIKKVVTPI
-495 QGMNARNTQ
+495 QGMNARNVQ
-504 LIFQRLQLIE
+504 LAFQRLQLIGE
-514 ESYYVAGV
+514 AYYVAGV
-522 YYSPTFIETVKEITI
+522 YYSQAFIETVKEVTI

>member
-183 TVTEDDILE
+183 LISEDDILE
-192 VTEHG
+192 VTEDG

-202 PATGEVELFDNMTEA
+202 PATGEVESFDN
-217 LIEDAV
+217 L
-223 EEEVVLPI
+223 EEVSLEDVIFPDVPEI
-231 DGDRTVDTL
+231 DGSRIVDTL
-240 TDGEIDQIAAQAF
+240 TEDEINQIAAQVI
-253 NEAESKDAP
+253 NEAREEEVKEAP
-262 IRDASYIKE
+262 VRDATYIKE
-271 TNYKEDVKVEDPR
+271 TNYPVEDTFLEKEDYK
-284 FTSSLDA
+284 FSSSLDA
-291 INNIIR
+291 INNIIK
-297 REIDVDKVVFTPSLD
+297 EIDVDNVVT
-312 AINNIIREID
+312 
-322 VDKVVSKL
+322 KL
-330 DVNNK
+330 DVSSK
-335 GNYLVLELYIDEL
+335 DTYLVLELYVDEIL
-348 LTLELILSAY
+348 LLEMLLSSH
-358 GEVTVVSDNI
+358 GEVMVTSDNI
-368 ASIKGAISP
+368 ATIEGAIAP

-400 YVIKAENEAGVLVD
+400 YAIKAEDEAGKLID
-414 QTIVVSKDNTD
+414 QTVIVSKDNAD
-425 MQEYFYK
+425 MQEHFYK

-445 LDNGHIASQSLTQEE
+445 LDNGHIASQSLTQVE
-460 YDNLE
+460 YDDLE
-465 DKVVTIEHLDPI
+465 DKVVVIDHLNPI
-477 TNEISSFIY
+477 TKEIEPFTY
-486 AIKKVITPI
+486 AIKKVVTPI
-495 QGMNARNTQ
+495 QGMNARNVQ
-504 LIFQRLQLIE
+504 LAFQRLQLIGE
-514 ESYYVAGV
+514 AYYVAGV
-522 YYSPTFIETVKEITI
+522 YYSQAFIETVKEVTI

>member
-115 EDIIKEDVVTEEPL
+115 EDIVKEDVVTEEPL
-129 VEEVLEEEEVI
+129 VEEVLEEEVI

-183 TVTEDDILE
+183 LISEDDILE
-192 VTEHG
+192 VTEDG

-202 PATGEVELFDNMTEA
+202 PATGEVELFDN
-217 LIEDAV
+217 L
-223 EEEVVLPI
+223 EEVSLEDVIFPDVPEI
-231 DGDRTVDTL
+231 DGNRTVDTL
-240 TDGEIDQIAAQAF
+240 TEDEINQIAAQVI
-253 NEAESKDAP
+253 NEAREEEVKEAP
-262 IRDASYIKE
+262 VRDASYIKE
-271 TNYKEDVKVEDPR
+271 TNYPVEDTFLEKEDYK
-284 FTSSLDA
+284 FSSSLDA
-291 INNIIR
+291 INNIIK
-297 REIDVDKVVFTPSLD
+297 EIDVDNVVT
-312 AINNIIREID
+312 
-322 VDKVVSKL
+322 KL
-330 DVNNK
+330 DVSSK
-335 GNYLVLELYIDEL
+335 DTYLVLELYVDEIL
-348 LTLELILSAY
+348 LLEMLLSSH
-358 GEVTVVSDNI
+358 GEVMVTSDNI
-368 ASIKGAISP
+368 ATIEGAIAP

-400 YVIKAENEAGVLVD
+400 YAIKAEDEAGKLVD
-414 QTIVVSKDNTD
+414 QTVIVSKDNAD
-425 MQEYFYK
+425 MQEHFYK

-445 LDNGHIASQSLTQEE
+445 LDNGHIASQSLTQVE
-460 YDNLE
+460 YDDLE
-465 DKVVTIEHLDPI
+465 DKVVVIDHLNPI
-477 TNEISSFIY
+477 TKEIEPFTY
-486 AIKKVITPI
+486 AIKKVVTPI
-495 QGMNARNTQ
+495 QGMNARNVQ
-504 LIFQRLQLIE
+504 LAFQRLQLIGE
-514 ESYYVAGV
+514 NYYVAGV
-522 YYSPTFIETVKEITI
+522 YYSQAFIETVKEVTI

>member
-183 TVTEDDILE
+183 LISEDDILE
-192 VTEHG
+192 VTEDG

-202 PATGEVELFDNMTEA
+202 PATGEVELDKVYM
-217 LIEDAV
+217 
-223 EEEVVLPI
+223 
-231 DGDRTVDTL
+231 DRLYNITREYVDTL
-240 TDGEIDQIAAQAF
+240 TEDEINQIATQVI
-253 NEAESKDAP
+253 NEAREEEVKEAP
-262 IRDASYIKE
+262 VRDASYIKE
-271 TNYKEDVKVEDPR
+271 TNYPVEDTFLEKEDYK
-284 FTSSLDA
+284 FSSSLDA
-291 INNIIR
+291 INNIIK
-297 REIDVDKVVFTPSLD
+297 EIDVDNVVT
-312 AINNIIREID
+312 
-322 VDKVVSKL
+322 KL
-330 DVNNK
+330 DVSSK
-335 GNYLVLELYIDEL
+335 DTYLVLELYVDEIL
-348 LTLELILSAY
+348 LLEMLLSSH
-358 GEVTVVSDNI
+358 GEVMVTSDNI
-368 ASIKGAISP
+368 ATIEGAIAP

-400 YVIKAENEAGVLVD
+400 YAIKAEDEAGKLID
-414 QTIVVSKDNTD
+414 QTVIVSKDNAD
-425 MQEYFYK
+425 MQEHFYK

-445 LDNGHIASQSLTQEE
+445 LDKGHIASQSLTQVE
-460 YDNLE
+460 YDDLE
-465 DKVVTIEHLDPI
+465 DKVVVIDHLNPI
-477 TNEISSFIY
+477 TKEIEPFTY
-486 AIKKVITPI
+486 AIKKVVTPI
-495 QGMNARNTQ
+495 QGMNARNVQ
-504 LIFQRLQLIE
+504 LAFQRLQLIGE
-514 ESYYVAGV
+514 AYYVAGV
-522 YYSPTFIETVKEITI
+522 YYSQAFIETVKEVTI

>member
-1 MAIQGFNIEED
+1 MSIQGFNIEED

-45 SGMTPGIITEKPG
+45 SAMTPGIITEKPG

-183 TVTEDDILE
+183 LISEDDILE
-192 VTEHG
+192 ITLDR

-202 PATGEVELFDNMTEA
+202 PATGEVESFDN
-217 LIEDAV
+217 L
-223 EEEVVLPI
+223 EEVSLEDVIFPDVPEI
-231 DGDRTVDTL
+231 DGNRTVDTL
-240 TDGEIDQIAAQAF
+240 TEDEINQIATQVI
-253 NEAESKDAP
+253 NEAREEEVKEAP
-262 IRDASYIKE
+262 VRDASYIKE
-271 TNYKEDVKVEDPR
+271 TNYPVEDTFLEKEDYK
-284 FTSSLDA
+284 FSSSLDA
-291 INNIIR
+291 INNIIK
-297 REIDVDKVVFTPSLD
+297 EIDVDNVVT
-312 AINNIIREID
+312 
-322 VDKVVSKL
+322 KL
-330 DVNNK
+330 DVDSK
-335 GNYLVLELYIDEL
+335 GNYLVLELYVDEIL
-348 LTLELILSAY
+348 LLEMLLSSH
-358 GEVTVVSDNI
+358 GEVMVTSDNI
-368 ASIKGAISP
+368 ATIEGAIAP

-400 YVIKAENEAGVLVD
+400 YAIKAEDEAGKLID
-414 QTIVVSKDNTD
+414 QTVIVSKDNAD
-425 MQEYFYK
+425 MQEHFYK

-445 LDNGHIASQSLTQEE
+445 LDNGHIASQSLTQVE
-460 YDNLE
+460 YDDLE
-465 DKVVTIEHLDPI
+465 DKVVVIDHLNPI
-477 TNEISSFIY
+477 TKEIEPFTY
-486 AIKKVITPI
+486 AIKKVVTPI
-495 QGMNARNTQ
+495 QGMNARNVQ
-504 LIFQRLQLIE
+504 LAFQRLQLIGE
-514 ESYYVAGV
+514 AYYVAGV
-522 YYSPTFIETVKEITI
+522 YYSQAFIETVKEVTI

>member
-58 LKIIGDIIEETAI
+58 LKIVGDIIEETAI

-183 TVTEDDILE
+183 LISEDDILE
-192 VTEHG
+192 VTEDG

-202 PATGEVELFDNMTEA
+202 PATGEVESFDN
-217 LIEDAV
+217 L
-223 EEEVVLPI
+223 EEVSLEDVIFPDVPEI
-231 DGDRTVDTL
+231 DGNRTVDTL
-240 TDGEIDQIAAQAF
+240 TEDEINQIAAQVI
-253 NEAESKDAP
+253 NEAREEEVKEAP
-262 IRDASYIKE
+262 VRDASYIKE
-271 TNYKEDVKVEDPR
+271 AINFLDVEATFLEKEDYK
-284 FTSSLDA
+284 FSSSLDA
-291 INNIIR
+291 INNIIK
-297 REIDVDKVVFTPSLD
+297 EIDVDNVVT
-312 AINNIIREID
+312 
-322 VDKVVSKL
+322 KL
-330 DVNNK
+330 DVSSK
-335 GNYLVLELYIDEL
+335 DTYLVLELYVDEIL
-348 LTLELILSAY
+348 LLEMLLSSH
-358 GEVTVVSDNI
+358 GEVMVTSDNI
-368 ASIKGAISP
+368 ATIEGAIAP

-400 YVIKAENEAGVLVD
+400 YAIKAEDEAGKLID
-414 QTIVVSKDNTD
+414 QTVIVSKDNAD
-425 MQEYFYK
+425 MQEHFYK

-445 LDNGHIASQSLTQEE
+445 LDNGHIASQSLTQVE
-460 YDNLE
+460 YDDLE
-465 DKVVTIEHLDPI
+465 DKVVVIDHLNPI
-477 TNEISSFIY
+477 TKEIEPFTY
-486 AIKKVITPI
+486 AIKKVVTPI
-495 QGMNARNTQ
+495 QGMNARNVQ
-504 LIFQRLQLIE
+504 LAFQRLQLIG

-522 YYSPTFIETVKEITI
+522 YYSQAFIETVKEVTI